1 MSYNYELLIIGAGS
15 GGLAAAKRAAA
26 YDISV
31 AVVEKES
38 LGGTCVNRGCIPKKL
53 MVYAADFALQ
63 DKLATSYGWSECQ
76 RQINW
81 SQFLSK
87 VHHHID
93 KLNQSY
99 LQTLEE
105 AGIDLI
111 RGQAKFV
118 DAHTITVNDRQIT
131 ANKIIIAVGGHPIVP
146 NIPGKEHGITSREMF
161 HLQELPKR
169 LAIIGGGYIGVEFAS
184 MMDALGS
191 EVTLMDVEES
201 ILPGFDHDIR
211 MSVQRALSQRGI
223 RILTQTTAKEITKGS
238 DGIQLNLSGDY
249 QETLN
254 ADTVL
259 IATSRAPNTKDLGLE
274 NTEVNVS
281 EKGVIE
287 VDEYSRTTQDTI
299 FAIGDCTN
307 RIPLT
312 PVAIAEGQ
320 AVVDTAIGNQPQSVN
335 YDYVPSAVFTR
346 PEAATVGMTQSK
358 AQEEFGDSVRCYR
371 TEFKPMLYSLS
382 EQDEKAM
389 IKLIVEGENQRIVGA
404 QMVGEHAAD
413 IMQTLA
419 VAIRQGINKQELDAT
434 ICIHPTIGEEV
445 LTLD

>member
-15 GGLAAAKRAAA
+15 GGLAAAKRADA
-26 YDISV
+26 YDINV

-87 VHHHID
+87 IHHHID

-118 DAHTITVNDRQIT
+118 DAHTITVSDRQIT

-223 RILTQTTAKEITKGS
+223 RILTQTTAKEISQGS
-238 DGIQLNLSGDY
+238 DGIQLSLSGDY

-358 AQEEFGDSVRCYR
+358 AQKKFGDSVRCYR

-389 IKLIVEGENQRIVGA
+389 IKLIAEGENQRIVGA

-419 VAIRQGINKQELDAT
+419 VAIRQGVNKQELDAT

>member
-26 YDISV
+26 YDINV

-63 DKLATSYGWSECQ
+63 DQLATSYGWSECQ

-146 NIPGKEHGITSREMF
+146 NLPGKEHAITSREMF

-191 EVTLMDVEES
+191 QVTLMDVEES
-201 ILPGFDHDIR
+201 ILPGFDQDIR
-211 MSVQRALSQRGI
+211 MSVQKGLSQRGI
-223 RILTQTTAKEITKGS
+223 RILTQTTAKEISQGS
-238 DGIQLNLSGDY
+238 DGIQLSLSGDY

-259 IATSRAPNTKDLGLE
+259 IATSRAPNTKNLGLE

-299 FAIGDCTN
+299 FVIGDCTN

-335 YDYVPSAVFTR
+335 YDSVPSAVFTR

-358 AQEEFGDSVRCYR
+358 ALQKFGDSVRCYR

-382 EQDEKAM
+382 EQDEKVM
-389 IKLIVEGENQRIVGA
+389 IKLIAEGENQRIVGA

-413 IMQTLA
+413 IIQTLA
-419 VAIRQGINKQELDAT
+419 VAIRQGVNKQELNAT

-445 LTLD
+445 LTLE

>member
-26 YDISV
+26 YDINV

-99 LQTLEE
+99 LQTLEK

-161 HLQELPKR
+161 HLQDLPKR

-201 ILPGFDHDIR
+201 ILPGFDQDIR
-211 MSVQRALSQRGI
+211 LSVQRGLSQRGI

-238 DGIQLNLSGDY
+238 DGIQLSLSGDY

-312 PVAIAEGQ
+312 PVAIAEGK
-320 AVVDTAIGNQPQSVN
+320 AVVGTAIGNQPQSVN

-358 AQEEFGDSVRCYR
+358 AREKFGDSVRCYH

-413 IMQTLA
+413 IIQTLA
-419 VAIRQGINKQELDAT
+419 VAIRQGVNKQQLNET

-445 LTLD
+445 LTLE

>member
-63 DKLATSYGWSECQ
+63 DQLATSYGWSECQ

-118 DAHTITVNDRQIT
+118 DAHTITVSDRQIT

-161 HLQELPKR
+161 HLQELPER

-184 MMDALGS
+184 MMDALGA

-201 ILPGFDHDIR
+201 ILPGFDHDIC
-211 MSVQRALSQRGI
+211 MSVQRGLSQRGI
-223 RILTQTTAKEITKGS
+223 RILTQTTAKEISQGS
-238 DGIQLNLSGDY
+238 DGIQLSLSGDY
-249 QETLN
+249 QEILN

-259 IATSRAPNTKDLGLE
+259 IATSRAPNTKNLGLE

-335 YDYVPSAVFTR
+335 YDSVPSAVFTR

-358 AQEEFGDSVRCYR
+358 AQEKFGDSVRCYR

-389 IKLIVEGENQRIVGA
+389 IKLIAEGENQRIVGA

-413 IMQTLA
+413 IIQTLA
-419 VAIRQGINKQELDAT
+419 VAIRQGVNKQELDAT

>member
-15 GGLAAAKRAAA
+15 GGLAAAKRAAV

-63 DKLATSYGWSECQ
+63 DQLATSYGWSECQ

-105 AGIDLI
+105 GGIDLI

-118 DAHTITVNDRQIT
+118 DAHTITVNDRKIT
-131 ANKIIIAVGGHPIVP
+131 ANKFIIAVGGHPIVL
-146 NIPGKEHGITSREMF
+146 NIPGKEHGITSRDMF

-211 MSVQRALSQRGI
+211 MFVQKGLSQRGI
-223 RILTQTTAKEITKGS
+223 RILTQTTAKEISQGS
-238 DGIQLNLSGDY
+238 DGIQLSLSGDY

-307 RIPLT
+307 RISLT

-346 PEAATVGMTQSK
+346 PEAATVGITQSK
-358 AQEEFGDSVRCYR
+358 AQEKFGDSVRCYR

-413 IMQTLA
+413 IMQILA
-419 VAIRQGINKQELDAT
+419 VAIRQGVNKQELDAT

>member
-63 DKLATSYGWSECQ
+63 DQLATSYGWSECQ

-81 SQFLSK
+81 SQLLCK

-99 LQTLEE
+99 RQTLEE

-118 DAHTITVNDRQIT
+118 DAHTITVSDRQIT

-146 NIPGKEHGITSREMF
+146 NIPGKDHAITSREMF

-211 MSVQRALSQRGI
+211 MSVQKGLSQRGI

-238 DGIQLNLSGDY
+238 DGIQLSLSGDY

-320 AVVDTAIGNQPQSVN
+320 AVADTAIGNQPQSVN
-335 YDYVPSAVFTR
+335 YDNVPSAVFTR

-358 AQEEFGDSVRCYR
+358 ALQKFGDSVRCYR

-382 EQDEKAM
+382 EQEEKAM

-413 IMQTLA
+413 IIQTLA
-419 VAIRQGINKQELDAT
+419 VAIRQGVNKQELDAT

>member
-26 YDISV
+26 YDINV

-63 DKLATSYGWSECQ
+63 DQLATSYGWSECQ

-118 DAHTITVNDRQIT
+118 DAHTITVSDRQIT

-223 RILTQTTAKEITKGS
+223 RILTQTTAKEISQGS

-320 AVVDTAIGNQPQSVN
+320 AVVDTAIGNHPQSVN
-335 YDYVPSAVFTR
+335 YDSVPSAVFTR

-358 AQEEFGDSVRCYR
+358 AQEKFGDSVRCYR

-389 IKLIVEGENQRIVGA
+389 IKLIAEGENQRIVGA

-419 VAIRQGINKQELDAT
+419 VAIRQGVNKQELDAT

>member
-26 YDISV
+26 NDISV

-63 DKLATSYGWSECQ
+63 DQLATSYGWSECQ

-81 SQFLSK
+81 SQLLRK

-99 LQTLEE
+99 RQTLEE

-118 DAHTITVNDRQIT
+118 DAHTITVSDRQIT

-146 NIPGKEHGITSREMF
+146 NIPGKDHAITSREMF

-201 ILPGFDHDIR
+201 ILPG
-211 MSVQRALSQRGI
+211 
-223 RILTQTTAKEITKGS
+223 
-238 DGIQLNLSGDY
+238 
-249 QETLN
+249 
-254 ADTVL
+254 
-259 IATSRAPNTKDLGLE
+259 
-274 NTEVNVS
+274 
-281 EKGVIE
+281 
-287 VDEYSRTTQDTI
+287 
-299 FAIGDCTN
+299 
-307 RIPLT
+307 
-312 PVAIAEGQ
+312 
-320 AVVDTAIGNQPQSVN
+320 
-335 YDYVPSAVFTR
+335 
-346 PEAATVGMTQSK
+346 
-358 AQEEFGDSVRCYR
+358 
-371 TEFKPMLYSLS
+371 
-382 EQDEKAM
+382 
-389 IKLIVEGENQRIVGA
+389 
-404 QMVGEHAAD
+404 
-413 IMQTLA
+413 
-419 VAIRQGINKQELDAT
+419 
-434 ICIHPTIGEEV
+434 
-445 LTLD
+445 

>member
-15 GGLAAAKRAAA
+15 GGLAAAKRAAT
-26 YDISV
+26 YNISV

-63 DKLATSYGWSECQ
+63 DQLATSYGWSECQ

-99 LQTLEE
+99 RQTLKE

-111 RGQAKFV
+111 RGKAMFV

-184 MMDALGS
+184 MMHALGS

-201 ILPGFDHDIR
+201 ILPGFDQDIR
-211 MSVQRALSQRGI
+211 MSVQKGLSQRGI

-238 DGIQLNLSGDY
+238 DGIQLSLSGDY

-287 VDEYSRTTQDTI
+287 VDEYSRTTQDHI

-335 YDYVPSAVFTR
+335 YDSVPSAVFTR

-358 AQEEFGDSVRCYR
+358 AQEKFGESVRCYR

-389 IKLIVEGENQRIVGA
+389 IKLIAEGENQRIVGA

-413 IMQTLA
+413 IIQTLA
-419 VAIRQGINKQELDAT
+419 VAIRQGVNKQELNAT

-445 LTLD
+445 LTLE

>member
-26 YDISV
+26 YDINV

-63 DKLATSYGWSECQ
+63 DQLATSYGWSECQ

-105 AGIDLI
+105 AGIDPI
-111 RGQAKFV
+111 FV
-118 DAHTITVNDRQIT
+118 
-131 ANKIIIAVGGHPIVP
+131 
-146 NIPGKEHGITSREMF
+146 
-161 HLQELPKR
+161 
-169 LAIIGGGYIGVEFAS
+169 
-184 MMDALGS
+184 
-191 EVTLMDVEES
+191 
-201 ILPGFDHDIR
+201 
-211 MSVQRALSQRGI
+211 
-223 RILTQTTAKEITKGS
+223 
-238 DGIQLNLSGDY
+238 
-249 QETLN
+249 
-254 ADTVL
+254 
-259 IATSRAPNTKDLGLE
+259 
-274 NTEVNVS
+274 
-281 EKGVIE
+281 
-287 VDEYSRTTQDTI
+287 
-299 FAIGDCTN
+299 IGDCTN

-335 YDYVPSAVFTR
+335 YDSVPSAVFTR

-358 AQEEFGDSVRCYR
+358 ALQKFGDSVRCYR

-382 EQDEKAM
+382 EQDEKVM
-389 IKLIVEGENQRIVGA
+389 IKLIAEGENQRIVGA

-413 IMQTLA
+413 IIQTLA
-419 VAIRQGINKQELDAT
+419 VAIRQGVNKQELNAT

-445 LTLD
+445 LTLE

>member
-26 YDISV
+26 YDINV

-63 DKLATSYGWSECQ
+63 DQLATSYGWSECQ

-118 DAHTITVNDRQIT
+118 DAHTITVSDRQIT

-161 HLQELPKR
+161 HLQELPER

-184 MMDALGS
+184 MMDALGA

-201 ILPGFDHDIR
+201 ILPGFDHDIC
-211 MSVQRALSQRGI
+211 MSVQRGLSQRGI
-223 RILTQTTAKEITKGS
+223 RILTQTTAKEISQGS
-238 DGIQLNLSGDY
+238 DGIQLSLSGDY
-249 QETLN
+249 QEILN

-259 IATSRAPNTKDLGLE
+259 IATSRAPNTKNLGLE

-335 YDYVPSAVFTR
+335 YDSVPSAVFTR

-358 AQEEFGDSVRCYR
+358 AQEKFGDSVRCYR

-389 IKLIVEGENQRIVGA
+389 IKLIAEGENQRIVGA

-413 IMQTLA
+413 IIQTLA
-419 VAIRQGINKQELDAT
+419 VAIRQGVNKQELDAT

>member
-26 YDISV
+26 YDINV

-63 DKLATSYGWSECQ
+63 DQLATSYGWSECQ

-161 HLQELPKR
+161 HLQ
-169 LAIIGGGYIGVEFAS
+169 
-184 MMDALGS
+184 
-191 EVTLMDVEES
+191 
-201 ILPGFDHDIR
+201 
-211 MSVQRALSQRGI
+211 
-223 RILTQTTAKEITKGS
+223 
-238 DGIQLNLSGDY
+238 
-249 QETLN
+249 
-254 ADTVL
+254 
-259 IATSRAPNTKDLGLE
+259 
-274 NTEVNVS
+274 
-281 EKGVIE
+281 
-287 VDEYSRTTQDTI
+287 
-299 FAIGDCTN
+299 
-307 RIPLT
+307 
-312 PVAIAEGQ
+312 
-320 AVVDTAIGNQPQSVN
+320 
-335 YDYVPSAVFTR
+335 
-346 PEAATVGMTQSK
+346 
-358 AQEEFGDSVRCYR
+358 
-371 TEFKPMLYSLS
+371 
-382 EQDEKAM
+382 
-389 IKLIVEGENQRIVGA
+389 
-404 QMVGEHAAD
+404 
-413 IMQTLA
+413 
-419 VAIRQGINKQELDAT
+419 
-434 ICIHPTIGEEV
+434 
-445 LTLD
+445 

>member
-26 YDISV
+26 YDINV

-99 LQTLEE
+99 LQTLEK

-161 HLQELPKR
+161 HLQDLPKR

-201 ILPGFDHDIR
+201 ILPGFDQDIR
-211 MSVQRALSQRGI
+211 LSVQRGLSQRGI

-238 DGIQLNLSGDY
+238 DGIQLSLSGDY

-259 IATSRAPNTKDLGLE
+259 IATSRAPNTTDLGLE

-287 VDEYSRTTQDTI
+287 VDEYSRTSQDTI

-312 PVAIAEGQ
+312 PVAIAEGK
-320 AVVDTAIGNQPQSVN
+320 AVVGTAIGNQPQSVN

-358 AQEEFGDSVRCYR
+358 AREKFGDSVRCYH

-413 IMQTLA
+413 IIQTLA
-419 VAIRQGINKQELDAT
+419 VAIRQGVNKQQLNET

-445 LTLD
+445 LTLE